1 MTQFIMLR
9 NYSIHV
15 PSFARARLLP
25 TFFLRRPIIYL
36 EGYQG
41 YSLEVAYPFANWDTA
56 KKDYKKLLD
65 AMDSCTQALGTV
77 PKISLELKTISK
89 EKVDELR

>member
-25 TFFLRRPIIYL
+25 TFFLRRPQIYL

-41 YSLEVAYPFANWDTA
+41 YAVEVNYPISSWDTA

-65 AMDSCTQALGTV
+65 AMDSCNQALGTV
-77 PKISLELKTISK
+77 PKISVDLKETSVQK
-89 EKVDELR
+89 KDELR

>member
-25 TFFLRRPIIYL
+25 SFFTRRPQIFL
-36 EGYQG
+36 ESYQG
-41 YSLEVAYPFANWDTA
+41 YSIDIHYPFASWDTA
-56 KKDYKKLLD
+56 KKDYKKLMD
-65 AMDSCTQALGTV
+65 AMERCNKALEVV
-77 PKISLELKTISK
+77 PKFHLE
-89 EKVDELR
+89 EKPKSVELR

>member
-25 TFFLRRPIIYL
+25 TPFLRRPQICL

-41 YSLEVAYPFANWDTA
+41 YSVEVIYPISSWDTA
-56 KKDYKKLLD
+56 KTDYKKLLD
-65 AMDSCTQALGTV
+65 AMDSCNEALGTV
-77 PKISLELKTISK
+77 PKISVDLKETSVQK
-89 EKVDELR
+89 KDELR

>member
-1 MTQFIMLR
+1 MLR

-25 TFFLRRPIIYL
+25 TFFLRRPQIYL

-41 YSLEVAYPFANWDTA
+41 YSVEVNYPISSWDTA

-65 AMDSCTQALGTV
+65 AMDSCNQALATV
-77 PKISLELKTISK
+77 PKISVEEKTK
-89 EKVDELR
+89 PVELR

>member
-9 NYSIHV
+9 KYSIHV

-25 TFFLRRPIIYL
+25 TFFTRRPQIYL

-41 YSLEVAYPFANWDTA
+41 YCVEVIYPIGNWDTA

-65 AMDSCTQALGTV
+65 AMESCNKALEVV
-77 PKISLELKTISK
+77 PKMNMDLKESK
-89 EKVDELR
+89 STKVDELR